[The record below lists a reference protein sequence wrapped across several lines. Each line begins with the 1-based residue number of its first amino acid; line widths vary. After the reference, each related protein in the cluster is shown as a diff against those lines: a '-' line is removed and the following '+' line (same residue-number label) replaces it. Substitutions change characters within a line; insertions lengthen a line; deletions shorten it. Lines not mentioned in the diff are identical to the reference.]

1 MKTTRLLG
9 AFGALALVCAN
20 AQAATDSGSFRVS
33 LRIAAPCDVS
43 TGVAASGLAKVAVR
57 CQAPS
62 TPYRLEAGARGLA
75 PGANDAR
82 LEESDGQARMTLTF

>member
-43 TGVAASGLAKVAVR
+43 TDVAASGLEQVAVR

-75 PGANDAR
+75 SGANDAR
-82 LEESDGQARMTLTF
+82 VDESDGQARMTLTF